1 MSTGGDLDAMA
12 AAVAASS
19 LAELSW
25 VEEHLPRVH
34 GAVALLRQGRPAVAF
49 TYADEAL
56 ARSVASSGAV
66 SLSLTEPRST
76 GAAFRPLLAT
86 GRPVLVEDPEGD
98 VYAADLLLQELH
110 RYPPSRAYVDSP
122 ILQRENW
129 WYLPRLV
136 VELDLDSVRALPAR
150 ADAAQ
155 HLLVVATGEGPAVHV
170 ARMSAEGRDR
180 LELDL
185 DRAAPP
191 GPAVL
196 FGQDASFPDLENWA
210 QWSYRGAWDG
220 STFTVHDPP
229 ATVGLGRTPGLR
241 QRWRRHRDLERG
253 CVAAIPPRG
262 S

>member
-12 AAVAASS
+12 AVVSASS

-25 VEEHLPRVH
+25 VEDHLPRVH
-34 GAVALLRQGRPAVAF
+34 GVVALLRRGSPAVAF
-49 TYADEAL
+49 TYAEELL
-56 ARSVASSGAV
+56 ARAVASAASV

-76 GAAFRPLLAT
+76 GASFRPLLAT

-98 VYAADLLLQELH
+98 VYAADLLLQELR

-122 ILQRENW
+122 LLQRENW

-136 VELDLDSVRALPAR
+136 VELELDSVRPLPTR
-150 ADAAQ
+150 ADADQ
-155 HLLVVATGEGPAVHV
+155 HVLVVATGEGPSVHV
-170 ARMSAEGRDR
+170 ARLPAEHTKR
-180 LELDL
+180 LELDV

-220 STFTVHDPP
+220 SAFAVHDPP
-229 ATVGLGRTPGLR
+229 ATVGLGPAPGLR
-241 QRWRRHRDLERG
+241 QRWRRHRDLARG
-253 CVAAIPPRG
+253 CIAAIPPRG
-262 S
+262 T

>member
-1 MSTGGDLDAMA
+1 VSTGGDLDAVA

-25 VEEHLPRVH
+25 VEGRLPRARGV
-34 GAVALLRQGRPAVAF
+34 VALLRQDRPAVAF

-56 ARSVASSGAV
+56 ARAVASAGAV
-66 SLSLTEPRST
+66 ALSLTELRST

-86 GRPVLVEDPEGD
+86 GRPVLVEDPKGD

-110 RYPPSRAYVDSP
+110 RYPPARSYVDSP
-122 ILQRENW
+122 LLQRENW

-136 VELDLDSVRALPAR
+136 IELELDSVRPLPAR
-150 ADAAQ
+150 SDEDQ
-155 HLLVVATGEGPAVHV
+155 HLLVVATGEGLAVQV
-170 ARMSAEGRDR
+170 ARLPPERGET
-180 LELDL
+180 LELDV

-220 STFTVHDPP
+220 SSFTVHHPP
-229 ATVGLGRTPGLR
+229 ATVGLGPTPSLR
-241 QRWRRHRDLERG
+241 QRWRRHRDLELG
-253 CVAAIPPRG
+253 CISAIPPRG

>member
-1 MSTGGDLDAMA
+1 MSTGGELDTLA

-34 GAVALLRQGRPAVAF
+34 GVVALLRRGRPAVAF

-56 ARSVASSGAV
+56 ARSVASSGVV
-66 SLSLTEPRST
+66 SLSLTEPHST

-86 GRPVLVEDPEGD
+86 GRPELVEDPVGD

-110 RYPPSRAYVDSP
+110 RFPPSRAYVDSP
-122 ILQRENW
+122 LLQRENW

-136 VELDLDSVRALPAR
+136 VELDLDSVRTVAAR
-150 ADAAQ
+150 TDPVQ
-155 HLLVVATGEGPAVHV
+155 HLLVVATGDGPAVHV
-170 ARMSAEGRDR
+170 ARMSAEGRGT
-180 LELDL
+180 LELDV
-185 DRAAPP
+185 DRAAPS

-196 FGQDASFPDLENWA
+196 FRQDASFPDLENWA
-210 QWSYRGAWDG
+210 QWSYRGVWDG
-220 STFTVHDPP
+220 STFTVHEPP
-229 ATVGLGRTPGLR
+229 ARVGLGPTPGLR

-253 CVAAIPPRG
+253 CVTAIPPRG
-262 S
+262 C